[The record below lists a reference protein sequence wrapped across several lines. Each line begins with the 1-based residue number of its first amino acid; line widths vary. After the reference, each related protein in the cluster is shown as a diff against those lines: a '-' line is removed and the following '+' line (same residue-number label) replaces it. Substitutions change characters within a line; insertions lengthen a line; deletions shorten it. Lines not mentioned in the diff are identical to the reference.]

1 MTMSNDLDPRFT
13 PAQQRAMRGERFPCE
28 CGYDG
33 PGWEGRTRCAH
44 CGGERDDITWRL
56 KSSELRRG
64 DIVHC
69 HGMNVLI
76 DGTPTQYS
84 GAQGLP
90 AYRYRGLVLNRADV
104 SEEDVPRAYTAPD
117 DRWTIQ
123 GNDIARWVVTRASDD
138 DITLTISTDPHAELR
153 VDERYEHAIHGMLK
167 AMDWARES
175 REFSADMPE
184 TACAELE
191 LAAYYASEL
200 ADELRREAGR
210 TRAAA
215 ERNGED
221 GETA

>member
-13 PAQQRAMRGERFPCE
+13 PAQQRAMRGERFPCD

-69 HGMNVLI
+69 HGMNVLL

-90 AYRYRGLVLNRADV
+90 AYRYRGLVLNRAEV
-104 SEEDVPRAYTAPD
+104 SEEDVPRAYTPD

-123 GNDIARWVVTRASDD
+123 GNDVARWIVTRKRTPTSDD
-138 DITLTISTDPHAELR
+138 VKITLSSDPHAELR
-153 VDERYEHAIHGMLK
+153 VDERYEYAIHGMLK
-167 AMDWARES
+167 AMHWAREFS
-175 REFSADMPE
+175 GMPGITRES
-184 TACAELE
+184 LE
-191 LAAYYASEL
+191 LAAHYADDL
-200 ADELRREAGR
+200 ADELRRQAGR

-215 ERNGED
+215 KRNGEVA
-221 GETA
+221 ETA